1 MLLMTKKST
10 LTAWLILAALASL
23 ALAATSG
30 SSASQVSDRWV
41 GTWASAPMLAP
52 AAAASA
58 PASPVFHDSTLR
70 QIVHVSIGGASIR
83 VRFSNTFGATP
94 LEISSAHV
102 ALCAGGGA
110 IRPESE
116 KPLMFAGQ
124 PSVSIPPGAP
134 MYSDTLDFNLA
145 PLSDLVITIHISSA
159 PDATT
164 SHPGSRAT
172 SYIQSGDAVSD
183 ADLTSATK
191 VEHWYFLD
199 GVDVQGPAAGG
210 AVVTFGDSITDG
222 AHSTDNANTRWPD
235 DLARRLQANRKTANI
250 GVLNEGIGGNRILH
264 DMTGPNALARFDRD
278 VLAQSGV
285 RWLII
290 LEGINDLGAHGRAPL
305 RNEKIPTAQELI
317 AAYQQ
322 MILRAHAHHIR
333 VFGATILP
341 YQGAGYFSPE
351 GEADRQT
358 INKWMRTSG
367 AFDAVIDLDAAT
379 RDPQKPSQLAPS
391 ADSGDHLHPG
401 DAGYKAMADAIDL
414 KLFLK

>member
-1 MLLMTKKST
+1 VKNKST
-10 LTAWLILAALASL
+10 VAACLVLAVLASL
-23 ALAATSG
+23 ALTATTA
-30 SSASQVSDRWV
+30 SSVDRDANLWV
-41 GTWASAPMLAP
+41 GTWASAPMLALVTTP
-52 AAAASA
+52 
-58 PASPVFHDSTLR
+58 PTSPELNDATLR

-102 ALCAGGGA
+102 AVSAGPGA
-110 IRPESE
+110 IRPDSD
-116 KPLMFAGQ
+116 KALTFSGQ

-134 MYSDTLDFNLA
+134 MFSDPLAFNLA
-145 PLSDLVITIHISSA
+145 AQSDLAITIHIATA
-159 PDATT
+159 PDAVTT
-164 SHPGSRAT
+164 HPGSRAT
-172 SYIQSGDAVSD
+172 SYLQSGDAVSA
-183 ADLTSATK
+183 ADLSSATK

-199 GVDVQGPAAGG
+199 DVDVQSSAAAG

-222 AHSTDNANTRWPD
+222 AHSTENANTRWPD
-235 DLARRLQANRKTANI
+235 DLARRLAANKKTAGI
-250 GVLNEGIGGNRILH
+250 GVLNEGIGGNRLLH

-278 VLAQSGV
+278 VLSQSGV

-290 LEGINDLGAHGRAPL
+290 LEGINDLGAHGRTPL
-305 RNEKIPTAQELI
+305 RDEKIPTAQELI

-322 MILRAHAHHIR
+322 MILRAHTHHIR

-341 YQGAGYFSPE
+341 YQGAGYFSSV

-358 INKWMRTSG
+358 INQWIRTSG

-379 RDPQKPSQLAPS
+379 RDPQRPTQLAPT

-401 DAGYKAMADAIDL
+401 DVGYKAMADAIDL

>member
-1 MLLMTKKST
+1 MKNKST
-10 LTAWLILAALASL
+10 VAACLVLAVLASL
-23 ALAATSG
+23 ALTATTA
-30 SSASQVSDRWV
+30 SSVDRDANLWV
-41 GTWASAPMLAP
+41 GTWASAPMLALVTTP
-52 AAAASA
+52 
-58 PASPVFHDSTLR
+58 PTSPELNDATLR

-102 ALCAGGGA
+102 AVSAGPGA
-110 IRPESE
+110 IRPDSD
-116 KPLMFAGQ
+116 KALTFSGQ
-124 PSVSIPPGAP
+124 PSVSIPAGAP
-134 MYSDTLDFNLA
+134 IFSDPLAFNLA
-145 PLSDLVITIHISSA
+145 AQSDLAITIHIATA
-159 PDATT
+159 PDAVTT
-164 SHPGSRAT
+164 HPGSRAT
-172 SYIQSGDAVSD
+172 SYLQSGDAVSA
-183 ADLTSATK
+183 ADLSSATK

-199 GVDVQGPAAGG
+199 DVDVQSSAAAG

-222 AHSTDNANTRWPD
+222 AHSTENANTRWPD
-235 DLARRLQANRKTANI
+235 DLARRLAANKKTAGI
-250 GVLNEGIGGNRILH
+250 GVLNEGIGGNRLLH

-278 VLAQSGV
+278 VLSQSGV

-290 LEGINDLGAHGRAPL
+290 LEGINDLGAHGRTPL
-305 RNEKIPTAQELI
+305 RDEKIPTAQELI

-322 MILRAHAHHIR
+322 MILRAHTHRIR

-341 YQGAGYFSPE
+341 YQGAGYFSSV

-358 INKWMRTSG
+358 INQWIRTSG

-379 RDPQKPSQLAPS
+379 RDPQKPTQLAPT

-401 DAGYKAMADAIDL
+401 DVGYKAMADAIDL

>member
-1 MLLMTKKST
+1 VKNKST
-10 LTAWLILAALASL
+10 VAACLVLAVLASL
-23 ALAATSG
+23 ALTATTA
-30 SSASQVSDRWV
+30 SSVDRDANLWV
-41 GTWASAPMLAP
+41 GTWASAPMLALVTTP
-52 AAAASA
+52 
-58 PASPVFHDSTLR
+58 PTSPELNDATLR

-102 ALCAGGGA
+102 AVSAGPGA
-110 IRPESE
+110 IRPDSD
-116 KPLMFAGQ
+116 KALTFSGQ

-134 MYSDTLDFNLA
+134 MFSDPLAFNLA
-145 PLSDLVITIHISSA
+145 AQSDLAITIHIATA
-159 PDATT
+159 PDAVTT
-164 SHPGSRAT
+164 HPGSRAT
-172 SYIQSGDAVSD
+172 SYLQSGDAVSA
-183 ADLTSATK
+183 ADLSSATK

-199 GVDVQGPAAGG
+199 DVDVQSSAAAG

-222 AHSTDNANTRWPD
+222 AHSTENANTRWPD
-235 DLARRLQANRKTANI
+235 DLARRLAANKKTAGI
-250 GVLNEGIGGNRILH
+250 GVLNEGIGGNRLLH

-278 VLAQSGV
+278 VLSQSGV

-290 LEGINDLGAHGRAPL
+290 LEGINDLGAHGRTPL
-305 RNEKIPTAQELI
+305 RDEKIPTAQELI

-322 MILRAHAHHIR
+322 MILRAHTHHIR

-341 YQGAGYFSPE
+341 YQGAGYFSSV

-358 INKWMRTSG
+358 INQWIRTSG

-379 RDPQKPSQLAPS
+379 RDPQKPTQLAPT

-401 DAGYKAMADAIDL
+401 DVGYKAMADAIDL